1 MTSSAS
7 NDDIRLLVRK
17 VLRELMPDGVIDS
30 AAAESPRRAPVFESV
45 SIRTDAD
52 LEAFVRRVL
61 AMADDPIGLAE
72 LRSGRRR
79 FRLEHGAPSSPG
91 APVSAAAR
99 QNEAPVPKPGGE
111 ASGGFAQEGAA
122 QSGTVASPS
131 HREEAPSPVRSGAS
145 SGARSEHSTGAP
157 GHGAAGVE
165 RISNGVVS
173 ESQITAIAR
182 NHRCVVLGPAAV
194 ITPLAR
200 DRARQ
205 LGLTVEREQ

>member
-17 VLRELMPDGVIDS
+17 VLRELMPNGVIDT
-30 AAAESPRRAPVFESV
+30 AAAESPRRAPVFEGV
-45 SIRTDAD
+45 SLRTDAD

-79 FRLEHGAPSSPG
+79 FRLEGGETSSPAVP
-91 APVSAAAR
+91 APAAPR
-99 QNEAPVPKPGGE
+99 QTEAPVPRPGGG

-122 QSGTVASPS
+122 QNGTAASPS
-131 HREEAPSPVRSGAS
+131 RREEAPSPVRSGAS
-145 SGARSEHSTGAP
+145 SGVRSEHSTGAP
-157 GHGAAGVE
+157 NHGAHSVE
-165 RISNGVVS
+165 RISKGVVS
-173 ESQITAIAR
+173 ESQITAIAK